1 MPSLLIMRSDHL
13 TNVLS
18 IDVQRSGFPVKVAG
32 VELWFDTS
40 LENIQ
45 KFLSVEQLAQEK
57 LVAAQ
62 EVAAGI
68 ELPDELSAETMDG
81 ATAEA
86 AMFVHREFVKA
97 LYDITFG
104 DGSFDKIYEVV
115 PDVVA
120 LEDTYNVLGVAVAQ
134 RMGEM
139 QEERGKVTQDKIQK
153 YLKKKKAKK

>member
-1 MPSLLIMRSDHL
+1 MS
-13 TNVLS
+13 NVLS

-45 KFLSVEQLAQEK
+45 KFLNIEQLAQEK

-68 ELPDELSAETMDG
+68 ELPYELSAETISSE
-81 ATAEA
+81 TAES

-115 PDVVA
+115 TDVVA
-120 LEDTYNVLGVAVAQ
+120 LEDTYNVLGVALAQ
-134 RMGEM
+134 RMGELH
-139 QEERGKVTQDKIQK
+139 EERGKATQAKIKK
-153 YLKKKKAKK
+153 YMDKKKAKK